1 MSAPLRFAQLG
12 VAHSHAAGKAAVMR
26 ANPDVELVGV
36 WEPDAALRATAQA
49 LPEYAGVRW
58 LQDAGEA
65 LDDPAVAAVAVEG
78 DVLDNLAWAE
88 RSVTAGKHVWLDKPP
103 GADMTAFRRVMALAG
118 ERDLLVQLGYMFR
131 YNPGAR
137 LLLDWARSGRLGEV
151 HAVQG
156 RISLTPQQSHRMTLQ
171 RLPGGP
177 AFEILCHVTDLVVA
191 LLGRPERVVSILRDH
206 VADLSGS
213 VNNTVVTLEYPRA
226 LAVLQS
232 TAFEVDHGFRRLE
245 VHGTRG
251 SVALGPIEPPAV
263 RLSLDCARDGFA
275 AGMQEV
281 PLTPEPRYVASLA
294 AIVAVIRGAQPR
306 DRSAEHEL
314 MVQETILRAVGR
326 LSEPSG
332 GSETGGGPPR
342 PVTPGSDPSSVP
354 ASEPGEGAPGGGR

>member
-12 VAHSHAAGKAAVMR
+12 VAHAHAAGKAEVMR
-26 ANPDVELVGV
+26 ASPDVELAGV
-36 WEPDAALRATAQA
+36 WEPDPALRAAAQV
-49 LPEYAGVRW
+49 LPEYAEVRW
-58 LQDAGEA
+58 LHDADEA
-65 LDDPAVAAVAVEG
+65 LADPTVAAVAIEG
-78 DVLDNLAWAE
+78 DVYDNLAWAE
-88 RSVTAGKHVWLDKPP
+88 RSVVAGKHVWLDKPP
-103 GADMTAFRRVMALAG
+103 GVDMTAFRNVMALAA

-137 LLLDWARSGRLGEV
+137 FLLDWAASGRLGEV

-156 RISLTPQQSHRMTLQ
+156 RISLTPQQSHRLNLQ

-177 AFEILCHVTDLVVA
+177 AFEILCHVLDLVVA
-191 LLGRPERVVSILRDH
+191 VLGRPERADSVLRDH

-213 VNNTVVTLEYPRA
+213 VNNTVVMLEYPRA

-232 TAFEVDHGFRRLE
+232 TAFEVNHGFRRLE

-251 SVALGPIEPPAV
+251 SVALGPLEPPAV
-263 RLSLDCARDGFA
+263 RLSLDRARDGFA

-281 PLTPEPRYVASLA
+281 PLAPEPRYVASLA
-294 AIVAVIRGAQPR
+294 AIVAVIRGEQPR

-332 GSETGGGPPR
+332 GAASGGGLTR
-342 PVTPGSDPSSVP
+342 PVTPGGPPSFLP
-354 ASEPGEGAPGGGR
+354 ASQPGE